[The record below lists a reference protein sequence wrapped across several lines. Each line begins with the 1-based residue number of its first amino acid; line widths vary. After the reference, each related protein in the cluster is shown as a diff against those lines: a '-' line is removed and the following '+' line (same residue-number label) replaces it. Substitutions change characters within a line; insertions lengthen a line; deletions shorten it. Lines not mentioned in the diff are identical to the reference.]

1 MSEDD
6 KRNTAIVKLNERSSV
21 SISDLQA
28 FQSTGNTRSL
38 LGFGSITAYLLNSYT
53 KTISQ
58 LLAKSYDDQR
68 NTLISFLA
76 AEVSSYSVSDLQAL
90 GDLEL
95 VGVGL
100 QQETSFTNLEGYS
113 YIFDKLASKR

>member
-1 MSEDD
+1 MIFMFIAPQSLSELLLYAGWKTEDELATMSEDD

-28 FQSTGNTRSL
+28 FPSTGNTRYL

-58 LLAKSYDDQR
+58 LPGTGQS
-68 NTLISFLA
+68 IS
-76 AEVSSYSVSDLQAL
+76 
-90 GDLEL
+90 G
-95 VGVGL
+95 
-100 QQETSFTNLEGYS
+100 
-113 YIFDKLASKR
+113 

>member
-6 KRNTAIVKLNERSSV
+6 MRNTAIVKLNERSSV

-28 FQSTGNTRSL
+28 FPSTGNTKSL

-58 LLAKSYDDQR
+58 LIAKSYDDQR
-68 NTLISFLA
+68 NTLISFIAGLD
-76 AEVSSYSVSDLQAL
+76 VGYSVSDLQAL
-90 GDLEL
+90 DNLAL
-95 VGVGL
+95 VNIGL
-100 QQETSFTNLEGYS
+100 QQESSFTNLEG
-113 YIFDKLASKR
+113 